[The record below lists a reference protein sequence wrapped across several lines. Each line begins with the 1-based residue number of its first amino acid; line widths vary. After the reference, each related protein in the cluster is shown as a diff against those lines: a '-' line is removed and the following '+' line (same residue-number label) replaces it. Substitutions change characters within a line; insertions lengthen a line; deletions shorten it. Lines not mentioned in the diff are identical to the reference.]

1 MKEYMVELY
10 MSRADPR
17 AVERAAHLTRRAAE
31 QMSRLGTPV
40 RFLRSIY
47 VAEDETCFFLYAAE
61 SAAAACEAARATG
74 RPFEHVV
81 EVVEEPVPSSY
92 AA

>member
-10 MSRADPR
+10 VSRADPG
-17 AVERAAHLTRRAAE
+17 AVERAAQLTSRAAD

-47 VAEDETCFFLYAAE
+47 AAEDETCFFLYEAETETAVRQAAL
-61 SAAAACEAARATG
+61 AAG
-74 RPFEHVV
+74 RPFEHVA
-81 EVVEEPVPSSY
+81 EVVEEPL
-92 AA
+92 A

>member
-10 MSRADPR
+10 VSRADPG
-17 AVERAAHLTRRAAE
+17 AVERAARLTTRAAA

-61 SAAAACEAARATG
+61 SEAAVREAARAAG
-74 RPFEHVV
+74 RPFEHVA
-81 EVVEEPVPSSY
+81 EVIDEPVTS
-92 AA
+92 

>member
-1 MKEYMVELY
+1 MVELY

-17 AVERAAHLTRRAAE
+17 AVERAAQLTKRAAK
-31 QMSRLGTPV
+31 QMSVMGTPV

-61 SAAAACEAARATG
+61 SDAVVREAARAAG

-81 EVVEEPVPSSY
+81 EVIEEPVT
-92 AA
+92 

>member
-10 MSRADPR
+10 VSRADPR
-17 AVERAAHLTRRAAE
+17 AVERAAQLTKRAAE

-61 SAAAACEAARATG
+61 SAEAVREAARATG

-81 EVVEEPVPSSY
+81 EIIEEPVTS
-92 AA
+92 

>member
-1 MKEYMVELY
+1 MVELY

-17 AVERAAHLTRRAAE
+17 AVERAAQLTKRAAE
-31 QMSRLGTPV
+31 QMSGVGTPV

-47 VAEDETCFFLYAAE
+47 VAEDETCFLLYAAE
-61 SAAAACEAARATG
+61 SDAAVRDAARASG

-81 EVVEEPVPSSY
+81 EVIEEPVS
-92 AA
+92 